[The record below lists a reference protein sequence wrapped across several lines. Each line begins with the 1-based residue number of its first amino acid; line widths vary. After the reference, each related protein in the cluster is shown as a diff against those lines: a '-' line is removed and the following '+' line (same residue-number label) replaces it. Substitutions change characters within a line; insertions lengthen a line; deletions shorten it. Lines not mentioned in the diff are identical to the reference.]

1 MATIIDI
8 ADSVVAEINAT
19 TFSQPVTARRGRP
32 AAGRGDGTGGRDCRP
47 LPRRGPRQFSEC
59 SVYRSEERAS
69 VFARAPHGVGPVH
82 QRSNP
87 RIQGVA
93 MIAMRAKTKFDKQ
106 KLLAKTKQA
115 NFKNLG
121 HAGAALRLTARRS
134 IRTRQKPSPPGA
146 PPHTRRGH

>member
-1 MATIIDI
+1 
-8 ADSVVAEINAT
+8 
-19 TFSQPVTARRGRP
+19 
-32 AAGRGDGTGGRDCRP
+32 
-47 LPRRGPRQFSEC
+47 
-59 SVYRSEERAS
+59 
-69 VFARAPHGVGPVH
+69 
-82 QRSNP
+82 
-87 RIQGVA
+87 

-146 PPHTRRGH
+146 PPHTRRGQLRRAIAYSLDKQRQVVVIGPERDAVGTSGCAHEFGGSYRRERYPKRPYMGPALEKLQDRLPDFWASSVR